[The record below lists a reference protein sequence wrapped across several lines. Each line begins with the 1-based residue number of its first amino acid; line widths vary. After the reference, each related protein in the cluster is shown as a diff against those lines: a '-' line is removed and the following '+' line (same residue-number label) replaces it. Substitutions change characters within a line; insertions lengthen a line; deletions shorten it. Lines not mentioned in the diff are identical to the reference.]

1 MTLTQQELDTLFLQS
16 FRYCLGRTSY
26 AVSDYCSMLI
36 THKDSLSDSTLSC
49 IKRELKDAF
58 AKDDCDREFNYSYRT
73 LGHDCDRDSWSFVL
87 EEISHDCSCGWKQ
100 PVETFEDEAST
111 LQVAYDELL

>member
-26 AVSDYCSMLI
+26 AVSDYCSLII
-36 THKDSLSDSTLSC
+36 THKDSLSESVLRR
-49 IKRELKDAF
+49 IEIELKDAF
-58 AKDDCDREFNYSYRT
+58 AKDDCDRECNHSYRA

-87 EEISHDCSCGWKQ
+87 EELEI
-100 PVETFEDEAST
+100 
-111 LQVAYDELL
+111 